1 MKRIHRN
8 GHWNLGGIAIINILT
23 IVKFMPAL
31 RVVGQGLYSW
41 YAWSQLSKLKIW
53 DRWFIGM
60 LLILGTRKRQCWDAF
75 NLQIWCVASKHGKYL
90 QSESGPKREKWDFK
104 QPWWDDQEL
113 GKILCWWHHPRQYK
127 ASEYTHTR
135 FFFQVVC
142 VFNPLQCEAGTFT
155 GWVLK
160 DDFTLGYGA
169 CLGLQCWKDL
179 GLCYRDR
186 CCYSIEPWSPEYPLD
201 TQNDI
206 FWSTISSLSPLK

>member
-23 IVKFMPAL
+23 IVKFMLAL

-75 NLQIWCVASKHGKYL
+75 NLQIWRVASKHGKYL
-90 QSESGPKREKWDFK
+90 QAESGPKREKWDFK

-127 ASEYTHTR
+127 ASEYTHTHAFFSGSLR
-135 FFFQVVC
+135 FQSTPVWSWNLHWMSLEGWFYTWIWCLPRAPVLERSRIVLPWQVLL
-142 VFNPLQCEAGTFT
+142 FHRIIHWTPKMTYFEAQ
-155 GWVLK
+155 
-160 DDFTLGYGA
+160 YQA
-169 CLGLQCWKDL
+169 
-179 GLCYRDR
+179 
-186 CCYSIEPWSPEYPLD
+186 
-201 TQNDI
+201 
-206 FWSTISSLSPLK
+206 SLL